1 MNSKHNE
8 KLSLL
13 TKISYGI
20 GEVAGSTTGSI
31 RTFYMMFFITNVAGL
46 NANLAGMILLIGRIW
61 DGINDPLIGWLSDR
75 THSRWGRRYPWM
87 VAASIPFA
95 IFYFLHWIIPN
106 FSNDN
111 NTNQWGLFWY
121 YVIISLLFD
130 TTFTAVTLPYCALV
144 PELTEDY
151 NERISLNSFQSAFS
165 LGAGIFGLIIA
176 QIIFTIVE
184 DNSKNYIILGIV
196 TGILANAA
204 IYLCVL
210 GTSKRFFSVQK
221 NCDKTPI
228 SSELISWRSQLQIIF
243 NNRPFLNIIFLFLC
257 SWLAVQLTA
266 TILPYFVV
274 NYMGLTEK
282 DFNLVAITV
291 QLTALIMMFIC
302 NFASQKISKKAVY
315 LIAMPLWIL
324 SQVGLLFLQPGQ
336 IGLLYFLAMLAG
348 IGVAVAYLIPWS
360 MVPDAVDLD
369 ELNTGKRREGIFYGF
384 LIQFQKIALALA
396 LFLAGKALDLAGFIP
411 SVAGKTPPQ
420 QPESALLA
428 IKMSIGPIPAL
439 ALIIGM
445 ILICF
450 YPINREIHTEILLKI
465 IDRRQANQNIE
476 KQ

>member
-1 MNSKHNE
+1 MNSNHDQ

-20 GEVAGSTTGSI
+20 GEIAGSTTGSI

-61 DGINDPLIGWLSDR
+61 DAINDPLIGWLSDR
-75 THSRWGRRYPWM
+75 TNSRWGRRYPWM

-95 IFYFLHWIIPN
+95 VFYFLHWIIPT

-151 NERISLNSFQSAFS
+151 NERTSLNSFQSAFS

-176 QIIFTIVE
+176 QIIFTVVG
-184 DNSKNYIILGIV
+184 DSSKNYIILGLV
-196 TGILANAA
+196 TALLANAA
-204 IYLCVL
+204 IYLCIL

-221 NCDKTPI
+221 QTDKIPLNP
-228 SSELISWRSQLQIIF
+228 EGISWRSQLQIIF
-243 NNRPFLNIIFLFLC
+243 TNRPFLNIIFLFLC

-291 QLTALIMMFIC
+291 QLTALIMMFVC
-302 NFASQKISKKAVY
+302 NWASQRIGKKAVY
-315 LIAMPLWIL
+315 FISMPLWIL
-324 SQVGLLFLQPGQ
+324 SQIGLLFLQPGQ
-336 IGLLYFLAMLAG
+336 ISLLYFLAILSG

-369 ELNTGKRREGIFYGF
+369 ELKTGQRREGIFYGF
-384 LIQFQKIALALA
+384 VIQIQKIALALA

-411 SVAGKTPPQ
+411 SIAGQTPPK

-428 IKMSIGPIPAL
+428 IKFSIGPVPTL

-445 ILICF
+445 ILIYF
-450 YPINREIHTEILLKI
+450 YPITREIHTEILLQI
-465 IDRRQANQNIE
+465 IDRRNTNNDL
-476 KQ
+476 KN